1 MKKRLRRIKQF
12 FNRYINGTKGAI
24 SLLLAIVMLPFSSTA
39 LLLVESARYQN
50 AIELVNEM
58 MDCIGLS
65 TLGEYDSFLEERFG
79 LLAMSQETAPST
91 SFSKY
96 VNENMPALKYSFQKT
111 TSSAHGLYPL
121 SNKEV
126 LKEQI
131 MEYGEVTALA
141 ETLYNGLNVDKLL
154 EELYKKLNLEQINKF
169 AKATSSVAD
178 VASSTA
184 DLVDSVKTAIE
195 EHKKYKEELV
205 EYKASVS
212 DFHIKSNS
220 LITALITAKNN
231 LAEGKA
237 LEEIYKVKAV
247 KDAIKNCNDARD
259 ILKKEAGEMATAVSG
274 MKGAV
279 DSLFSTVNSIADKVY
294 DANTDLDDVSDVS
307 LKDKCTTSTSEW
319 IIMVADELT
328 NIIKT
333 TVSSTYSADMQAQ
346 VNLLNAQKIKVGNV
360 VFEKTTTP
368 DSTKYYVNVN
378 SSITQVKAD
387 FPEISI
393 NSVDSAF
400 QNRLEDKI
408 KTLDEK
414 ESSIDSAESASLA
427 KMLDV
432 AGELINVTAVYN
444 GALDAC
450 VNPSS
455 FYQYNARDKSF
466 SSTALIYSLTS
477 IVKAGD
483 DFLDGLTKLNIFKAL
498 KAAAEFLFGIGA
510 FLTSIVAWVFEV
522 FVGLIKFVASG
533 TEMYDTFLLAA
544 YSVYNLPC
552 RTTFRGS
559 KSLSGYSYSKIFND
573 MGGISGD
580 SFTGSLSD
588 LETLMSASGTGTA
601 KGFRG
606 AEVEYL
612 LIGHE
617 NELMNQSASF
627 FNLYYLRMV
636 LDLRAIFNDK
646 LLPTLAG
653 AATVASWVVYLAVII
668 AEPMI
673 DTLILVNGAKLDLFK
688 EHIYLSPAGIHS
700 LCQILPDL
708 SGLSQSVKDKIK
720 DSMVAANGKAPGQG
734 MFAMNYQEHM
744 MVLLL
749 LTVDQNKLLSRMQN
763 LIQMEASKHYEG
775 EYSFQLNNAYTYLE
789 MNVTGKLNSMF
800 DLDALTSG
808 GPFTISRKR
817 IVGY

>member
-1 MKKRLRRIKQF
+1 MKKRLKRIKHF

-79 LLAMSQETAPST
+79 LLAMSQETTPSA

-96 VNENMPALKYSFQKT
+96 VNDNMPALKYSFQKA

-154 EELYKKLNLEQINKF
+154 EELYEKLNLKQINNF
-169 AKATSSVAD
+169 AKATSATAD

-184 DLVDSVKTAIE
+184 ELVNAVKTAIE
-195 EHKKYKEELV
+195 ESKKYSEELT
-205 EYKASVS
+205 EYRAAVN
-212 DFHIKSNS
+212 DFHTKSDSLISALNTAKSN
-220 LITALITAKNN
+220 LE
-231 LAEGKA
+231 EGKE
-237 LEEIYKVKAV
+237 LDEIYKVKAV
-247 KDAIKNCNDARD
+247 KDAIKDCNKARD
-259 ILKKEAGEMATAVSG
+259 TLKTEAGEMATAVSG

-279 DSLFSTVNSIADKVY
+279 DGLFSSINSIAEKANGADSAFDKVS
-294 DANTDLDDVSDVS
+294 DLS
-307 LKDKCTTSTSEW
+307 LKEKCTTSTSKW
-319 IIMVADELT
+319 IMEVAGELT
-328 NIIKT
+328 NIIEI

-346 VNLLNAQKIKVGNV
+346 VILLNAQKLKVGGV

-368 DSTKYYVNVN
+368 DPTKYYVNVN
-378 SSITQVKAD
+378 SLIDQVKAD

-393 NSVDSAF
+393 NSVDSTF
-400 QNRLEDKI
+400 QNMLQTKVD
-408 KTLDEK
+408 TLDQDK
-414 ESSIDSAESASLA
+414 ASLDSSDSASLG

-432 AGELINVTAVYN
+432 AGELIKVTAVYN

-450 VNPSS
+450 VNPTS
-455 FYQYNARDKSF
+455 FYQYNASDMSF

-483 DFLDGLTKLNIFKAL
+483 DFLDGLTKYNIFKAL

-510 FLTSIVAWVFEV
+510 FLTSIVAWVVEV
-522 FVGLIKFVASG
+522 CVGLVKFVASG

-552 RTTFRGS
+552 RTTFRGN
-559 KSLSGYSYSKIFND
+559 KSLSGYSFSKIFDD

-580 SFTGSLSD
+580 SFTGSLND
-588 LETLMSASGTGTA
+588 LATLMSASGTGTA

-617 NELMNQSASF
+617 NELMNQSAVF
-627 FNLYYLRMV
+627 FNLYFLRMV
-636 LDLRAIFNDK
+636 LDLAPIFADKYLPAI
-646 LLPTLAG
+646 AG
-653 AATVASWVVYLAVII
+653 AATIASWVVYLAVII
-668 AEPMI
+668 SEPMI
-673 DTLILVNGAKLDLFK
+673 DTLLLVNGAELDLFK
-688 EHIYLSPAGIHS
+688 KRVFLSPVGIASLCQMLPDLTGLSPA
-700 LCQILPDL
+700 
-708 SGLSQSVKDKIK
+708 VKNKIK
-720 DSMVAANGKAPGQG
+720 DSMIAVDGKAPEPG

-763 LIQMEASKHYEG
+763 LIQMETSKHYEG

-808 GPFTISRKR
+808 GPFTISKKR